1 MKISANYELPI
12 SQQNEPVIG
21 IVAKELG
28 YDGVLGTPQEYI
40 EKHFAD
46 FFDNIRTKVE
56 SGLTKYYGEAGQATT
71 NAILGMYDAE
81 VIKNITI
88 E

>member
-12 SQQNEPVIG
+12 SKQNEPVIG

-40 EKHFAD
+40 ENTLQISLTISVTKSNQD
-46 FFDNIRTKVE
+46 SLNIMEKQVK
-56 SGLTKYYGEAGQATT
+56 LQ
-71 NAILGMYDAE
+71 ILLSSVCMMQR
-81 VIKNITI
+81 
-88 E
+88 

>member
-12 SQQNEPVIG
+12 SKQNEPVIG
-21 IVAKELG
+21 IVARELG

-46 FFDNIRTKVE
+46 FFDNIRNKVE
-56 SGLTKYYGEAGQATT
+56 SGLTKYYGEAGQATNT
-71 NAILGMYDAE
+71 AILGMYDAE

>member
-1 MKISANYELPI
+1 MKISALYELPV
-12 SQQNEPVIG
+12 SEANQPVIG
-21 IVAKELG
+21 IVAAELG
-28 YDGVLGTPQEYI
+28 WDGVLGTPNEYV

-46 FFDNIRTKVE
+46 FFNTIRDKVE
-56 SGLTKYYGEAGQATT
+56 SGLMKHYGKSRHEITQ
-71 NAILGMYDAE
+71 AILSLYDAE

>member
-1 MKISANYELPI
+1 MKISALYELPV
-12 SQQNEPVIG
+12 SEANLPVIG

-28 YDGVLGTPQEYI
+28 WDGSLGTPQEYI
-40 EKHFAD
+40 ERHFAE
-46 FFDNIRTKVE
+46 FFDNVRIKVE
-56 SGLTKYYGEAGQATT
+56 SGLTKYYGEAGRGTT
-71 NAILGMYDAE
+71 QAILQLYDAQ